1 MILGLIL
8 GIIDWG
14 QYEYSDDPVT
24 KGIQYTST
32 GPDKEYM
39 LLHKVATRVFH
50 IMRMSI
56 GDFNFDASTYLTHTY
71 QNYLYWMVY
80 FLSTF
85 LTCII
90 FMNFIIAEVSAS
102 YQTVVDTLHV
112 NMLQERGA
120 LINEAEDIMRQR
132 FGEKKVVEWTHLFP
146 RYIIARELDE

>member
-1 MILGLIL
+1 MPFFCFYTILLLILGLIL
-8 GIIDWG
+8 GVIDWG
-14 QYEYSDDPVT
+14 QYEYNDDLNT
-24 KGIQYTST
+24 RGIQYTST

-39 LLHKVATRVFH
+39 LLHKVASRIFH

-56 GDFNFDASTYLTHTY
+56 GDFNFDASTYLPEY

-102 YQTVVDTLHV
+102 YQGVKDTLHV
-112 NMLQERGA
+112 KL
-120 LINEAEDIMRQR
+120 L
-132 FGEKKVVEWTHLFP
+132 
-146 RYIIARELDE
+146 